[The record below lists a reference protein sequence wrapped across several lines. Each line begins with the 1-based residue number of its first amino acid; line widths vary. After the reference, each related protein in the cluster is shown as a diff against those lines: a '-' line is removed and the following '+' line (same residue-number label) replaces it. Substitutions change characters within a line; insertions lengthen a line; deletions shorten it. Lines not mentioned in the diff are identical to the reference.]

1 MTHRIVPTMRAQM
14 TPRISTVLDDANL
27 SHDALVK
34 GSELIAVSS
43 CVIKMVTK

>member
-1 MTHRIVPTMRAQM
+1 MRAQM

-43 CVIKMVTK
+43 MRYQGGHEVVNMILHG